1 MRIKDILHQSEMA
14 QLITPITSQKDVEVI
29 ILKLQKN
36 FNSILTNFD
45 KDISKSIIT
54 HFLECLNIINFLS
67 SSKVDE
73 YIDQFIKVHSKNE
86 QQKNFIEQ
94 IADEE
99 RDPDE
104 PFLLTF
110 LGLGFKNDTNDINYK
125 KIQVHEIPLY
135 IDKYPELSESIK
147 IDREKNE
154 IVNEA
159 LPMIRATKFIRD
171 KFSNIEHLYL
181 QGFVPDDEDGLS
193 PFFVPFVYA
202 DSFDGVVL
210 GKVKDKQNAIIHIEG
225 REEPIEM
232 SVDELLQ
239 CSKHYVLIKNTQPF
253 AIVTLFTY
261 EFEINKKIKSGIE
274 EMKSG
279 DGKNQL

>member
-99 RDPDE
+99 RDPD
-104 PFLLTF
+104 
-110 LGLGFKNDTNDINYK
+110 
-125 KIQVHEIPLY
+125 
-135 IDKYPELSESIK
+135 
-147 IDREKNE
+147 
-154 IVNEA
+154 
-159 LPMIRATKFIRD
+159 
-171 KFSNIEHLYL
+171 
-181 QGFVPDDEDGLS
+181 
-193 PFFVPFVYA
+193 
-202 DSFDGVVL
+202 
-210 GKVKDKQNAIIHIEG
+210 
-225 REEPIEM
+225 
-232 SVDELLQ
+232 
-239 CSKHYVLIKNTQPF
+239 
-253 AIVTLFTY
+253 
-261 EFEINKKIKSGIE
+261 
-274 EMKSG
+274 
-279 DGKNQL
+279 

>member
-110 LGLGFKNDTNDINYK
+110 LGLGFKDDTNDINYK

-147 IDREKNE
+147 IDRKKNE

-159 LPMIRATKFIRD
+159 LPMIRPTKFIRD

-239 CSKHYVLIKNTQPF
+239 RSKHYVLIKNTQPF

>member
-1 MRIKDILHQSEMA
+1 
-14 QLITPITSQKDVEVI
+14 
-29 ILKLQKN
+29 
-36 FNSILTNFD
+36 
-45 KDISKSIIT
+45 
-54 HFLECLNIINFLS
+54 
-67 SSKVDE
+67 
-73 YIDQFIKVHSKNE
+73 
-86 QQKNFIEQ
+86 
-94 IADEE
+94 
-99 RDPDE
+99 
-104 PFLLTF
+104 
-110 LGLGFKNDTNDINYK
+110 
-125 KIQVHEIPLY
+125 
-135 IDKYPELSESIK
+135 
-147 IDREKNE
+147 
-154 IVNEA
+154 
-159 LPMIRATKFIRD
+159 MIRATKFIRD